1 MSFGMCGHVAS
12 LHSSFHHFS
21 SAMTMKVRKMAKMKN
36 RSQLLHLMIFSAFS
50 FSIIICC
57 LLFVTVQKYM
67 LDVTNVF
74 QKCDGWVTE
83 AVVTEL

>member
-1 MSFGMCGHVAS
+1 MK
-12 LHSSFHHFS
+12 
-21 SAMTMKVRKMAKMKN
+21 TMVTNAAKMKN
-36 RSQLLHLMIFSAFS
+36 RSQLLYLMIFSAFS

-57 LLFVTVQKYM
+57 LLFVTVQKYG

-74 QKCDGWVTE
+74 QKCDGWVTV

>member
-1 MSFGMCGHVAS
+1 MK
-12 LHSSFHHFS
+12 
-21 SAMTMKVRKMAKMKN
+21 TMVTNAAKMKN

-57 LLFVTVQKYM
+57 LLFVTVQKYG

-74 QKCDGWVTE
+74 QKCDGWVT
-83 AVVTEL
+83 AVVVTEL

>member
-1 MSFGMCGHVAS
+1 MK
-12 LHSSFHHFS
+12 
-21 SAMTMKVRKMAKMKN
+21 TMVTNATKMKN

-74 QKCDGWVTE
+74 QKCDGWVTA

>member
-1 MSFGMCGHVAS
+1 MK
-12 LHSSFHHFS
+12 
-21 SAMTMKVRKMAKMKN
+21 TMVTNAAKMKN

-50 FSIIICC
+50 FSIFICC

-74 QKCDGWVTE
+74 QKCDGWVTA

>member
-1 MSFGMCGHVAS
+1 MK
-12 LHSSFHHFS
+12 
-21 SAMTMKVRKMAKMKN
+21 TMVTNAAKMKN

-74 QKCDGWVTE
+74 QKCDGWVTA

>member
-1 MSFGMCGHVAS
+1 
-12 LHSSFHHFS
+12 
-21 SAMTMKVRKMAKMKN
+21 MKVRKMAKMKN
-36 RSQLLHLMIFSAFS
+36 RSQLLYLMIFSAFS

-57 LLFVTVQKYM
+57 LLFVPVQKYM

-74 QKCDGWVTE
+74 QKCDGWVTA

>member
-1 MSFGMCGHVAS
+1 MHCVPAIVQRSPMK
-12 LHSSFHHFS
+12 
-21 SAMTMKVRKMAKMKN
+21 TMVTNAAKMKN

-74 QKCDGWVTE
+74 QKCDGWVTA

>member
-1 MSFGMCGHVAS
+1 MHCVPTIVQRSPMK
-12 LHSSFHHFS
+12 
-21 SAMTMKVRKMAKMKN
+21 TMVTNAAKMKN

-57 LLFVTVQKYM
+57 LLFVTVQKYG

-74 QKCDGWVTE
+74 QKCDGWVTA

>member
-1 MSFGMCGHVAS
+1 MK
-12 LHSSFHHFS
+12 
-21 SAMTMKVRKMAKMKN
+21 TMVTNAAKMKN
-36 RSQLLHLMIFSAFS
+36 RSQLLYLMIFSAFS
-50 FSIIICC
+50 FSIVICC

-74 QKCDGWVTE
+74 QKCDGWVTA

>member
-1 MSFGMCGHVAS
+1 MK
-12 LHSSFHHFS
+12 
-21 SAMTMKVRKMAKMKN
+21 TMVTNAAKMKN
-36 RSQLLHLMIFSAFS
+36 RSQLLYLMIFSAFS

-74 QKCDGWVTE
+74 QKCDGWVTA

>member
-1 MSFGMCGHVAS
+1 MK
-12 LHSSFHHFS
+12 
-21 SAMTMKVRKMAKMKN
+21 TMVTNAAKMKN
-36 RSQLLHLMIFSAFS
+36 RSQLLYLMIFSAFS

-57 LLFVTVQKYM
+57 LLFVTVQKYG

-74 QKCDGWVTE
+74 QKCDGWVTA

>member
-1 MSFGMCGHVAS
+1 MRCVPTIVQRSPMK
-12 LHSSFHHFS
+12 
-21 SAMTMKVRKMAKMKN
+21 TMVTNAAKMKN
-36 RSQLLHLMIFSAFS
+36 RSQLLYLMIFSAFS

-74 QKCDGWVTE
+74 QKCDGWVTA